1 MSLHVNLPCFQ
12 EGSFV
17 AEIGITE
24 KELVL
29 MPIKQLNKEIKDRN
43 VSIED
48 KKRIKQT
55 RRTLLN
61 RYIKRRMGYRKP

>member
-1 MSLHVNLPCFQ
+1 MNLHCFQ

-24 KELVL
+24 KELIL
-29 MPIKQLNKEIKDRN
+29 MPIKQLNKEIKGRN
-43 VSIED
+43 VSMED

-61 RYIKRRMGYRKP
+61 RYIKRRMGYRKS